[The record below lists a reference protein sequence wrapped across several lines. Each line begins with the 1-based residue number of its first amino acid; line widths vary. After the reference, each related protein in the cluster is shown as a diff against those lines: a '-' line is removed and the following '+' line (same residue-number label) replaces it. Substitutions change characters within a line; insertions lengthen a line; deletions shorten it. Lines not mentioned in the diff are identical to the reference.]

1 MSAIL
6 PLMRCWTISAPSL
19 PEELLPAAQA
29 RGFSLPG
36 ADDLTAFADLLGAA
50 QEETPNQESR
60 AQSSQHDASA
70 PFDLPALAP
79 DALSGPF
86 SLSCSVDFGALRGAG
101 NSRVPVVLMLSCYVV
116 YRQCY
121 LFVMS
126 NFISNTILPLALGYP
141 TGWVLF
147 STAMLIYYKKVG
159 LRDRLTE
166 LKAP

>member
-50 QEETPNQESR
+50 QEETPDQESS
-60 AQSSQHDASA
+60 AQSSQNDASA

-86 SLSCSVDFGALRGAG
+86 SLSCSVDFGALHGDHA
-101 NSRVPVVLMLSCYVV
+101 VLAIDHICWFC
-116 YRQCY
+116 R
-121 LFVMS
+121 FAA
-126 NFISNTILPLALGYP
+126 FD
-141 TGWVLF
+141 LF
-147 STAMLIYYKKVG
+147 SDKLPECGVCKHPEEQKERERRT
-159 LRDRLTE
+159 
-166 LKAP
+166 